1 MNLHVGIL
9 LWNRSIL
16 GAAKLFMFYGYDKFR
31 NSNEK
36 YVLARDTGGNR
47 ISFEHG
53 VHFFKTIL

>member
-16 GAAKLFMFYGYDKFR
+16 GAGKLFMFYGYDKFR

-36 YVLARDTGGNR
+36 YVLARDTGG
-47 ISFEHG
+47 
-53 VHFFKTIL
+53 TM